1 MNDTAAAAGGG
12 REPLGEAFDLLAAYP
27 GHGGFLID
35 RGGRGV
41 VAGAGGP
48 SGTDVG
54 PAGLRRLSRWA
65 LDRLQTRPEAVA
77 VGIVPFDPAVHATIR
92 VPDVAIRRT
101 EGRAELLA
109 APGAS
114 PPVLSRAPQ
123 RPAEAFTELQLR
135 PVPPP
140 DGYASAVRVAID
152 RIGSGDLSK
161 VVLAR
166 SVRVEAGRALDP
178 RALVARLRAVDPGS
192 YAFAVPTGP
201 ASSLVGA
208 TPELLLRRRGGVVE
222 SRPLAG
228 SAPRDSD
235 RDSDR
240 AHAQA
245 LLESAKDR
253 EEHRLVVDAIAE
265 VLGAMCE
272 ELTWDPEP
280 VLHETANVWHLATGF
295 RGVLREPA
303 PTALQI
309 VAELHPTPA
318 VGGRPREDALA
329 LIRELESSD
338 RGAYAGAIGWMDAR
352 GDGEWAI
359 ALRCAEL
366 EGERATLYA
375 GAGIVMGSLPER
387 ELDETERKFRA
398 FLDALRWG

>member
-1 MNDTAAAAGGG
+1 MSDPVTTGDGRAA
-12 REPLGEAFDLLAAYP
+12 LGEAFDLLAAYP

-41 VAGAGGP
+41 AAGTGGP
-48 SGTDVG
+48 AEQDAGTE
-54 PAGLRRLSRWA
+54 GLLRLSASA
-65 LDRLQTRPEAVA
+65 LARLRARADRAVA
-77 VGIVPFDPAVHATIR
+77 VGVVPFDPSAPATLR
-92 VPDVAIRRT
+92 VPDVAVRRI
-101 EGRAELLA
+101 GDRAELLA
-109 APGAS
+109 ETGTALPALG
-114 PPVLSRAPQ
+114 RAPS
-123 RPAEAFTELQLR
+123 RRADAFTELQLA
-135 PVPPP
+135 PAPPP
-140 DGYASAVRVAID
+140 EDYAAGVAGVVD
-152 RIGSGDLSK
+152 RIAARRLSK

-166 SVRVEAGRALDP
+166 TVEVQAGRGLDP

-208 TPELLLRRRGGVVE
+208 TPELLVRRHGRVVE

-228 SAPRDSD
+228 SAPRGGDRDADRAYARALLDSD
-235 RDSDR
+235 
-240 AHAQA
+240 
-245 LLESAKDR
+245 KDR
-253 EEHRLVVDAIAE
+253 EEHRHVVDAIVD
-265 VLGAMCE
+265 VLGGMCD

-295 RGVLREPA
+295 RGVLRDPPPPA
-303 PTALQI
+303 LEI

-318 VGGRPREDALA
+318 VAGTPRVEALT
-329 LIRELESSD
+329 LIRELEPFE
-338 RGAYAGAIGWMDAR
+338 RGAYAGAIGWMDAG

-366 EGERATLYA
+366 EGEHATLFA
-375 GAGIVMGSLPER
+375 GAGIVADSDPQQ

>member
-1 MNDTAAAAGGG
+1 M
-12 REPLGEAFDLLAAYP
+12 
-27 GHGGFLID
+27 
-35 RGGRGV
+35 
-41 VAGAGGP
+41 
-48 SGTDVG
+48 
-54 PAGLRRLSRWA
+54 
-65 LDRLQTRPEAVA
+65 
-77 VGIVPFDPAVHATIR
+77 
-92 VPDVAIRRT
+92 
-101 EGRAELLA
+101 
-109 APGAS
+109 
-114 PPVLSRAPQ
+114 
-123 RPAEAFTELQLR
+123 
-135 PVPPP
+135 PPP
-140 DGYASAVRVAID
+140 DGYASAVRVAIE

-178 RALVARLRAVDPGS
+178 RSLVARLRAVDPGS

-228 SAPRDSD
+228 SAPRGGD

-318 VGGRPREDALA
+318 VGGTPREDALA